1 MKKTDLR
8 KIIKEELAIIL
19 KEEPSG
25 LFNDQR
31 VLIELKRAIVNIV
44 KKYKHISPQKNNDPR
59 LSSLDDVIGHSA
71 LNIVKYLNGSNYI
84 V

>member
-8 KIIKEELAIIL
+8 KMIKEELTTVL
-19 KEEPSG
+19 KEEQ
-25 LFNDQR
+25 FNDQR
-31 VLIELKRAIVNIV
+31 VLIDLKRAIVSV
-44 KKYKHISPQKNNDPR
+44 VRKYKDISPQKQSDPR

-71 LNIVKYLNGSNYI
+71 LNVVKYLNGSNYI